1 MHFAF
6 EFDHKRGFLA
16 SFLLQ
21 YSPYKNEEFI
31 MFQEGKIKS
40 YITERGF
47 GFISIQGESKDLFF
61 HIKDFPNQSV
71 EPKIGENL
79 KFRIVEDNGKL
90 KADQIVRLDLK
101 QNTVALEAHPQQSS
115 YRNKSTSSRLNECS
129 PKGSIFTI
137 IGLII
142 IAILAVLVYY
152 KYQDYRQVQQLKAQ
166 QLMQQQA
173 QIVEQQRKALGDLP
187 DRVLSEQG
195 QRHLDN
201 TSSQSLRA
209 EVVNGAANTQAQ
221 VTTAQFSC
229 DGREHCSQMHS
240 YEEAVFFIKNCP
252 NTKMDGDHDGIP
264 CEDQFGRY

>member
-1 MHFAF
+1 
-6 EFDHKRGFLA
+6 
-16 SFLLQ
+16 
-21 YSPYKNEEFI
+21 

-101 QNTVALEAHPQQSS
+101 QNIAALEAHPQQSS
-115 YRNKSTSSRLNECS
+115 YRNKSTSPRFNERS
-129 PKGSIFTI
+129 PKSNIFKI
-137 IGLII
+137 VGLII

-166 QLMQQQA
+166 QLIQQQA

-201 TSSQSLRA
+201 TSSQSSRV
-209 EVVNGAANTQAQ
+209 EVANGAENTQDQ
-221 VTTAQFSC
+221 VTTSQFKC
-229 DGREHCSQMHS
+229 DGRTHCSQMRS
-240 YEEAVFFIKNCP
+240 YEEAVFFLRNCP
-252 NTKMDGDHDGIP
+252 ETQMDGNNDGQP
-264 CEDQFGRY
+264 CERQFGR